1 MRDSYCSES
10 LLAVV
15 IFVWF
20 CNWNHTYK
28 CCWYFIMILVCIS
41 LINNNINYPFIC
53 WLAIYISS
61 LIKWQFSFFPVIF
74 SLCCLFSSCLIE
86 FFICC
91 GNIFIRYLI
100 CKYFLLAHDLNFH
113 SFNGI
118 FHREKDFNFDEV
130 QLTNFFL
137 YGVCF

>member
-1 MRDSYCSES
+1 MLTCY
-10 LLAVV
+10 L
-15 IFVWF
+15 
-20 CNWNHTYK
+20 
-28 CCWYFIMILVCIS
+28 YFFFDKVTVQL
-41 LINNNINYPFIC
+41 
-53 WLAIYISS
+53 
-61 LIKWQFSFFPVIF
+61 FSCYFF
-74 SLCCLFSSCLIE
+74 LCCLFSSCLIE

-91 GNIFIRYLI
+91 GNIFIRYLM

-137 YGVCF
+137 YAFSVISKHSLPNPRAHRFLLMFSSKSFITLF